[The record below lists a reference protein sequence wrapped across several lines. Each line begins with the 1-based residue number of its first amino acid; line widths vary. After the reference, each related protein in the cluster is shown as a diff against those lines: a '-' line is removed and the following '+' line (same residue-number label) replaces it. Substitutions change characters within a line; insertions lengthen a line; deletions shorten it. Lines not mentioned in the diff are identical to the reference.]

1 MAGKDKK
8 HAKYGKAPGKAATKA
23 AFHEVNKDEPDIVG
37 KTRAKKGE
45 AAAEKQKV
53 AIALSKAR
61 RGDV

>member
-1 MAGKDKK
+1 MPSDGGKSKK
-8 HAKYGKAPGKAATKA
+8 MPPKKATEA
-23 AFHEVNKDEPDIVG
+23 AFHEVNKDEPSIVG